1 MASHVLDK
9 VQTYL
14 VKEFDRMDQDYRVR
28 VQQWN
33 KLNRQFRGKFEEMHT
48 KGLRARVFINATKQ
62 AVTSSVASVMEV
74 LFPSDQFFDCVGRSS
89 EDAEGAIKVKEVLQ
103 YYCDKAMFSSQFE
116 TYVLQA
122 AILGTTVAM
131 IPLIQEMVKWI
142 SVQPRIPMMPMFGM
156 VQKLEQMMVKYP
168 GFVTRDLYDLWV
180 DPFALDIKDASGLFL
195 RSFVRKASLRPP
207 IYFGYENLRGS
218 TTLSSIDDER
228 KLIMNVSP
236 QRRDDDIEI
245 HEYHGLIPRELLM
258 EDAPE
263 GELEGQAYP
272 GMEGQEPFVEV
283 IAALANRR
291 TLCRLELNP
300 LMTQARPIVKSVW
313 EDIPFEFYGRGI
325 PENARGPQIALN
337 TTVCMGLD
345 EKALSI
351 RKVVGIDSNKVEE
364 GVDFVSNPG
373 EIWYTNGPPKDI
385 LYPIDTSTSSINMI
399 NEASFFSS
407 QIQEATGSTKYSQG
421 TDSPSLNRTA
431 TGISLIVGASSRQLK
446 SIVAGFERSG
456 IGPAL
461 KLFKDI
467 IIQYVPPGLIMR
479 IAGEGGNPQDYQ
491 FKPEDI
497 AGDFDFIP
505 LGSLSIAAQEVHI
518 QQLTSFLQGTAN
530 PVDSPFINRLYLLK
544 KIYQAFGFRDLEN
557 AFQTPPQMPPGLLPN
572 MGLPEPGQPQSTA
585 QGAPAGPVEQLPPG
599 APLPE
604 GATPLGPGGKP
615 GSPVAAGGTPNA
627 PPGPGNDLVAQM
639 QEIMRRT
646 HGTSQGKGP

>member
-9 VQTYL
+9 VQQYL
-14 VKEFDRMDQDYRVR
+14 VKEFERMDQDYRVR
-28 VQQWN
+28 VVYWN
-33 KLNRQFRGKFEEMHT
+33 KLTRQFRGKFEDMHV

-74 LFPSDQFFDCVGRSS
+74 LFPSDQFFDCIGRSS
-89 EDAEGAIKVKEVLQ
+89 EDQERAIKVKEVLQ
-103 YYCDKAMFSSQFE
+103 YYTDKAMFSSQFE

-131 IPLIQEMVKWI
+131 IPLISEMVRWV

-156 VQKLEQMMVKYP
+156 TQKLEEALVKYP

-180 DPFALDIKDASGLFL
+180 DPFALDVKDASGLFL
-195 RSFVRKASLRPP
+195 RSWVRKASLRAPT
-207 IYFGYENLRGS
+207 YFGYEDLRGGD
-218 TTLSSIDDER
+218 TTLSSMDNER

-236 QRRDDDIEI
+236 TRRDDDIEI

-258 EDAPE
+258 EDEEE
-263 GELEGQAYP
+263 GKEAQSYP
-272 GMEGQEPFVEV
+272 GMEGPEPFVEV

-300 LMTQARPIVKSVW
+300 LTTKVRPLVKSVW

-345 EKALSI
+345 EKAMSI
-351 RKVVGIDSNKVEE
+351 RKVVGMDSNKMEE
-364 GVDFVSNPG
+364 GRDYVSLPG
-373 EIWYTNGPPKDI
+373 EIWAVNGPPRDAI
-385 LYPIDTSTSSINMI
+385 FPLDTSTSSMNMI
-399 NEASFFSS
+399 QEASFFST

-431 TGISLIVGASSRQLK
+431 TGVSLIVGASSRQLK

-456 IGPAL
+456 VGPAL
-461 KLFKDI
+461 RLFKDI
-467 IIQYVPPGLIMR
+467 IIQYVPMGLLMR
-479 IAGEGGNPQDYQ
+479 IAGEGGNPEDYK
-491 FKPEDI
+491 FDPRDV

-530 PVDSPFINRLYLLK
+530 PVDSPYINRIYLLK

-557 AFQTPPQMPPGLLPN
+557 AFQTPPQMPPGLMPPSQGGIGPETQQPN
-572 MGLPEPGQPQSTA
+572 A
-585 QGAPAGPVEQLPPG
+585 QGGPPVEQLPPG

-604 GATPLGPGGKP
+604 GAIPLGKNGLPQ
-615 GSPVAAGGTPNA
+615 SPVAAGGTPNA

-639 QEIMRRT
+639 QEVIRRT